1 MNSKLSPIGL
11 LSTLLFASTCASGGA
26 TTIPEARPEAHLDG
40 TGGEEILPRRTCASS
55 GRLAAPADGM
65 IADFSGT
72 DPGSGAPGRI
82 ATLLPPAPKQASALT
97 HEASGGNLTIG
108 VNAVPG
114 AKPQVLVTT
123 LLFDSCLDASGFAGV
138 QFNLSGS
145 LSGCALNYASVDV
158 EHQYYRAGGPYPPQK
173 RLSPADL
180 TPQPQ
185 TIKAPFL
192 KPDDPGNPAVPTDPS
207 KLLFVQWLVMVPVGS
222 HDGSPVP
229 PCTGSITVD
238 DVKLYR

>member
-1 MNSKLSPIGL
+1 MNSKLSPIGI
-11 LSTLLFASTCASGGA
+11 LSSLLFASTCASGGA
-26 TTIPEARPEAHLDG
+26 TGIPEARPEARLDDS
-40 TGGEEILPRRTCASS
+40 GGEEILPRRTCPSS
-55 GRLAAPADGM
+55 GRLVAPAGGM
-65 IADFSGT
+65 IADFSGK
-72 DPGSGAPGRI
+72 DPASGTPGRI

-97 HEASGGNLTIG
+97 HSTTGGNLAIG

-123 LLFDSCLDASGFAGV
+123 LALDGCLDASGFTGV

-192 KPDDPGNPAVPTDPS
+192 KPDDPGSPAVPTDPS

-229 PCTGSITVD
+229 PCTGSLAID